1 MFDITATTSAMASAA
16 TCTIF
21 VLILDMASIPEGDPL
36 PALRAENARLVRL
49 LVANG
54 ISWTP
59 TAPVSEHGREE
70 TEPSRL
76 STDEKVSLFSRL
88 FCGRTDVYP
97 VRWESKT
104 SGKAG
109 YAPACANEWRPGV
122 CEKPRIKC
130 GDCGN
135 RQWIPLTDEV
145 IYKHLAGYQTLGTYP
160 LLNDDTCNFLAV
172 DFDESDWKE
181 DALAFVQSCTELG
194 VPSALEVSRSGEGAH
209 VWIFFDRRVSARDAR
224 RLGTAIFSH
233 TCARTRVEADLIR
246 PAVPNQDTMPR
257 GGLGNLIAL
266 PLQRKL
272 RESGRGVFV
281 DAALRPTRIRGR
293 FWQRSNGC
301 RRATSSRPSFE
312 LPAACILSM

>member
-1 MFDITATTSAMASAA
+1 M
-16 TCTIF
+16 
-21 VLILDMASIPEGDPL
+21 
-36 PALRAENARLVRL
+36 
-49 LVANG
+49 
-54 ISWTP
+54 TP
-59 TAPVSEHGREE
+59 TAPVSEHGRVE

-194 VPSALEVSRSGEGAH
+194 VPSALEVSRSGEGVH